1 MYFAILTGIENG
13 RFYSSRTDDTLMKND
28 DFKFNF
34 QGEGHSCQL
43 LVLCSHYFTKM
54 PCFPV
59 FNSWHTY
66 MYFPILTGG

>member
-34 QGEGHSCQL
+34 KVKVTLANCLFYALIISQKCLAFQFLTRGIRIC
-43 LVLCSHYFTKM
+43 T
-54 PCFPV
+54 FP
-59 FNSWHTY
+59 S
-66 MYFPILTGG
+66 